1 MKNQRDLTKTNELFG
16 LFKKKNVE
24 NDKLAKETFFDML
37 EHIKELDV
45 RVVGD
50 SKREVVFGGKKK
62 TEEEN
67 SSKQK
72 EQEHSEVEKEVENE
86 TEKEASEKETKPGK
100 EMTEKEFSV
109 SQKEMKESSKVYNFS
124 EFVQEKLKD
133 YGIPQKQ
140 VVKNVRRFETEYTKT
155 GKTFVS
161 VMKTHSDH
169 RFSSKFFG
177 ATKENSYS
185 LAINGEHLISKVKGE
200 EGKPLVSP
208 KITELYWNFLTE
220 LGQLQIRRKR
230 NIIKTNDDYDRL
242 VDDLK
247 SKYGNLLN
255 KLK

>member
-24 NDKLAKETFFDML
+24 NDKLSKETFSDML

-72 EQEHSEVEKEVENE
+72 EQEHSGVEKEVGNE
-86 TEKEASEKETKPGK
+86 TEKEASEKPGK
-100 EMTEKEFSV
+100 EITEKEFSV
-109 SQKEMKESSKVYNFS
+109 SQKVMKESSKVYNFS

-161 VMKTHSDH
+161 VMKTHSGH

-200 EGKPLVSP
+200 EGKPLVNP
-208 KITELYWNFLTE
+208 KLTELYWNFLTE
-220 LGQLQIRRKR
+220 LGQLQIKRKR
-230 NIIKTNDDYDRL
+230 NNIKSNEEYDRL
-242 VDDLK
+242 VDGLK
-247 SKYGNLLN
+247 SKYDKLLN
-255 KLK
+255 KIK

>member
-1 MKNQRDLTKTNELFG
+1 MQEAKDLLTKII
-16 LFKKKNVE
+16 
-24 NDKLAKETFFDML
+24 LAHVPVCLYSLSLSISF
-37 EHIKELDV
+37 I
-45 RVVGD
+45 
-50 SKREVVFGGKKK
+50 S
-62 TEEEN
+62 
-67 SSKQK
+67 
-72 EQEHSEVEKEVENE
+72 
-86 TEKEASEKETKPGK
+86 
-100 EMTEKEFSV
+100 
-109 SQKEMKESSKVYNFS
+109 
-124 EFVQEKLKD
+124 
-133 YGIPQKQ
+133 IQKQ

-230 NIIKTNDDYDRL
+230 NIIKTNDDYDRNL
-242 VDDLK
+242 V
-247 SKYGNLLN
+247 
-255 KLK
+255 